1 MACFVFVVRIDAI
14 FLLCKCIEVG
24 IVWHV
29 SITMAIVSEMAN
41 PHKRVVSHGMRRD
54 NVKWGYADAFR
65 AGKRA
70 FRPDLR

>member
-54 NVKWGYADAFR
+54 NVK
-65 AGKRA
+65 
-70 FRPDLR
+70 